1 MNDVIN
7 IIAFTLLAT
16 LWLAFAAALVA
27 SRSSLDLAWNRVV
40 ALPLAAK
47 GALWLLTLP
56 VMLGLAVWEGA
67 RPTGTWPRAVR
78 LLVVA
83 GLAFATL
90 NVFLPRG
97 IG

>member
-7 IIAFTLLAT
+7 VIAFTLLAA
-16 LWLAFAAALVA
+16 LWLAFAAALVV
-27 SRSSLDLAWNRVV
+27 SRPSLDLAWQRVG
-40 ALPLAAK
+40 ALSVPAK

-67 RPTGTWPRAVR
+67 RPTRTWPRALR
-78 LLVVA
+78 LLIVA